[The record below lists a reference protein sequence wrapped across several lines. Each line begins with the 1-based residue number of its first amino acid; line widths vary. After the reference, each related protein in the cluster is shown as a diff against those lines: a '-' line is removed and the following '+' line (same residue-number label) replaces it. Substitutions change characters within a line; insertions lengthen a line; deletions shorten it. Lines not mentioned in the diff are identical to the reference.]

1 MTDAPYD
8 PEVPHTGLVHWY
20 LERWAAEQPT
30 ATAYSYEPVA
40 MTDGNATEGT
50 WKELNR
56 EAARLAASLS
66 KAGVE
71 AGDYVATLF
80 PQCPQYLRTY
90 AAVAKL
96 GATLVPI
103 DLRSEPR
110 EIKYVLEQTQ
120 PTAFLG
126 VDAYHGESYRDALTG
141 HDLLA
146 DVSIVEWFDDTGFVS
161 SGDPE
166 EYEWCVVDS
175 DGSTRESADVVGNGD
190 SDRPF
195 LVVFTSGTTG
205 RPKGALLSHRNAVFQ
220 GTAMAETWA
229 IDQSDTTLVHLPP
242 SHVGGSTELLGT
254 VFVSG
259 GEAVLLDAFDPNDA
273 LDRIRME
280 SITVVGNVPAMWEML
295 FAVPDHEDAMESVE
309 TAVVAGQAPSENCL
323 NGMAAIGTPVTGWGL
338 TETGGFVTLTELE
351 ASWEVLTD
359 TVGKPYSGFDVKAV
373 DESGDTLPKGET
385 GELVVRGDGVMVGY
399 LDNEQ
404 TAAEM
409 IDEEWIRT
417 GDMGFVDEDGYVR
430 LRGRAHNMYISG
442 GYNVYPDEIED
453 VLTSH
458 PDVQLAQVVGIEHE
472 KWGEAGH
479 AFIVP
484 EPDVDF
490 DVSDLEEYAS
500 EVLADYKR
508 PVKYTISDELPMTPL
523 GKIDRQGLIDRY
535 DLSTA

>member
-1 MTDAPYD
+1 MTDTPYD
-8 PEVPHTGLVHWY
+8 PEVPQTGLVHWY

-30 ATAYSYEPVA
+30 ASAYSYEPVA
-40 MTDGNATEGT
+40 MADGDATDGT

-66 KAGVE
+66 EAGVE
-71 AGDYVATLF
+71 PGDYVATLF

-90 AAVAKL
+90 AAAAKL

-146 DVSIVEWFDDTGFVS
+146 DISIVEWLDDTGFVS
-161 SGDPE
+161 DGDPG
-166 EYEWCVVDS
+166 EYEWSVVDS
-175 DGSTRESADVVGNGD
+175 DGSTRKSADAVGNHD
-190 SDRPF
+190 PDTPF

-205 RPKGALLSHRNAVFQ
+205 SPKGALLSHRNTVFQ
-220 GTAMAETWA
+220 GTAMSDTWA

-259 GEAVLLDAFDPNDA
+259 GEAVLLDAFDPGEV
-273 LDRIRME
+273 LGRIGTE

-295 FAVPDHEDAMESVE
+295 FTVPDHEDAMESVK

-323 NGMAAIGTPVTGWGL
+323 DGMAAIGTPVTGWGL

-351 ASWEVLTD
+351 ASWDKLTE
-359 TVGKPYSGFDVKAV
+359 TVGKPYAGFDVKAV
-373 DESGDTLPKGET
+373 DASGSTLSEGEI

-399 LDNEQ
+399 LDDEQ
-404 TAAEM
+404 TAAET

-442 GYNVYPDEIED
+442 GYNVYPDEIQD

-458 PDVQLAQVVGIEHE
+458 PAVNLAQVVGIEHE

-484 EPDVDF
+484 DPDADL
-490 DVSDLEEYAS
+490 DVSDLEEYAGK
-500 EVLADYKR
+500 ELADYKR
-508 PVKYTISDELPMTPL
+508 PVKYTISDELPTTPL
-523 GKIDRQGLIDRY
+523 GKIDRQGLIEQY
-535 DLSTA
+535 DLST